1 MERIPESGAIDSR
14 DEVVSY
20 DIVSKRFLRTVE
32 ELFVRRCLKLLAK
45 VRKTKN
51 PLILDVG
58 TGTAN
63 VPIRMIHKLPPAVIV
78 AMDLSLNMLE
88 RARQN
93 IADEEHQ
100 DRILLVIGDAKN
112 LPFKDDS
119 FDLVYS
125 HSMFHHLVDPLITV
139 QGIIRVTKRGCC
151 FIIRDLRRPP
161 GFLLEWYV
169 RIFGFRYDEIM
180 KDMYRESLRAGFTR
194 QEMAGIVGRI
204 KGAVTRARSFF
215 ITHVGLEGVKSDSGQ
230 TVARENG

>member
-1 MERIPESGAIDSR
+1 MDSR

-32 ELFVRRCLKLLAK
+32 KLFIRRCLKLLAK
-45 VRKTKN
+45 GKKAKN
-51 PLILDVG
+51 PLILDAG

-63 VPIRMIHKLPPAVIV
+63 VPIRMIRKMPSSVIV

-88 RARQN
+88 RGRQN
-93 IADEEHQ
+93 IADEELQ
-100 DRILLVIGDAKN
+100 DRILLVIGDAEN

-125 HSMFHHLVDPLITV
+125 HSMFHHLVDPRTTV

-194 QEMAGIVGRI
+194 QEMAGIVGSI
-204 KGAVTRARSFF
+204 EGAVARVSSFF
-215 ITHVGLEGVKSDSGQ
+215 ITHVGLEGVRCSI
-230 TVARENG
+230 A

>member
-1 MERIPESGAIDSR
+1 MDSR

-32 ELFVRRCLKLLAK
+32 KLFIRRCLKLLAK
-45 VRKTKN
+45 GKKAKN
-51 PLILDVG
+51 PLILDAG

-63 VPIRMIHKLPPAVIV
+63 VPIRMIRKMPSSVIV

-88 RARQN
+88 RGRQN
-93 IADEEHQ
+93 IADEELQ
-100 DRILLVIGDAKN
+100 DRILLVIGDAEN

-125 HSMFHHLVDPLITV
+125 HSMFHHLVDPRTTV

-194 QEMAGIVGRI
+194 QEMAGIVGSI
-204 KGAVTRARSFF
+204 EGAVVRVSSFF
-215 ITHVGLEGVKSDSGQ
+215 ITHVGLEGVRYGI
-230 TVARENG
+230 T

>member
-1 MERIPESGAIDSR
+1 MDSR

-32 ELFVRRCLKLLAK
+32 KLFIRRCLKLLAK
-45 VRKTKN
+45 GKKAKN
-51 PLILDVG
+51 PLILDAG
-58 TGTAN
+58 TGTTN
-63 VPIRMIHKLPPAVIV
+63 VPIRMIRKLPSSVIV

-88 RARQN
+88 RGRQN
-93 IADEEHQ
+93 IADEELQ
-100 DRILLVIGDAKN
+100 DRILLVIGDAEN

-125 HSMFHHLVDPLITV
+125 HSMFHHLVDPRTTV

-180 KDMYRESLRAGFTR
+180 KNMYRESLRAGFTR
-194 QEMAGIVGRI
+194 QEMAGIVGSME
-204 KGAVTRARSFF
+204 GAVARVRSFF
-215 ITHVGLEGVKSDSGQ
+215 ITHVGLEGVRYGI
-230 TVARENG
+230 T

>member
-1 MERIPESGAIDSR
+1 MDSR

-32 ELFVRRCLKLLAK
+32 KLFIRRCLKLLAK
-45 VRKTKN
+45 GKKAKN

-63 VPIRMIHKLPPAVIV
+63 VPIRMIRKLPSSVIV

-88 RARQN
+88 RGRQN
-93 IADEEHQ
+93 IADEEFQ
-100 DRILLVIGDAKN
+100 DRILLVIGDAEN

-125 HSMFHHLVDPLITV
+125 HSMFHHLVDPLTTV
-139 QGIIRVTKRGCC
+139 QGIIRVTKRGSC
-151 FIIRDLRRPP
+151 FFIRDLRRPP

-180 KDMYRESLRAGFTR
+180 KDMYRESLRAGFTH
-194 QEMAGIVGRI
+194 QEMVGIVGSI
-204 KGAVTRARSFF
+204 EGAVARVSSFF
-215 ITHVGLEGVKSDSGQ
+215 ITHVGLEGVRCSI
-230 TVARENG
+230 A

>member
-1 MERIPESGAIDSR
+1 MDSR

-32 ELFVRRCLKLLAK
+32 KLFIRRCLKLLAK
-45 VRKTKN
+45 GKKAKN
-51 PLILDVG
+51 PLILDAG
-58 TGTAN
+58 TGTTN
-63 VPIRMIHKLPPAVIV
+63 VPIRMIRKLPSSVIV

-88 RARQN
+88 RGRQN
-93 IADEEHQ
+93 IADEELQ
-100 DRILLVIGDAKN
+100 DRILLVIGDAEN

-125 HSMFHHLVDPLITV
+125 HSMFHHLVDPRTTV

-180 KDMYRESLRAGFTR
+180 KNMYRESLRAGFTR
-194 QEMAGIVGRI
+194 QEMAGIVGSI
-204 KGAVTRARSFF
+204 EGAVVRVSSFF
-215 ITHVGLEGVKSDSGQ
+215 ITHVGLEGVRYGI
-230 TVARENG
+230 T